1 MDSVRSAAALAHFLP
16 EGCGAE
22 ASASQYGACLC
33 GYLRHPPR
41 HPYTGSHRSHSN
53 PRGIPDTALAQLE
66 FCMEML
72 MDVFLFSSLGLTLS
86 KSLPRS
92 WCRWL
97 RIAFKMRV
105 SYEFSAGT
113 ECAPLCDGY

>member
-1 MDSVRSAAALAHFLP
+1 
-16 EGCGAE
+16 
-22 ASASQYGACLC
+22 
-33 GYLRHPPR
+33 
-41 HPYTGSHRSHSN
+41 
-53 PRGIPDTALAQLE
+53 
-66 FCMEML
+66 MEML

-105 SYEFSAGT
+105 GYEFSAGT